1 MQNEEVFKIKD
12 VAALLKVGEK
22 TVYSMAQSGELPAF
36 KVRGQW
42 RFSRKDIDAW
52 IEQQKH
58 TCRDQRGRQD
68 MSFASCERS
77 WV

>member
-42 RFSRKDIDAW
+42 RFSRKDIDEW
-52 IEQQKH
+52 IEQQK
-58 TCRDQRGRQD
+58 TSSQD
-68 MSFASCERS
+68 LGVKNEKE
-77 WV
+77 